1 LRWLAAGLCASC
13 LIANGDEQRRNVLA
27 VLARLGKRGARAIR
41 LNAFWRQID
50 ADGVRVGVGALD
62 SALGARLGDLHVLHD
77 PPPGVVEP
85 AQKRS
90 STEQTTKS
98 AVAER

>member
-1 LRWLAAGLCASC
+1 LRGLAPGLRATR
-13 LIANGDEQRRNVLA
+13 LIANGNEQRCDVLA
-27 VLARLGKRGARAIR
+27 VLAGLGERGTSAIR
-41 LNAFWRQID
+41 LNAFWRQVD
-50 ADGVRVGVGALD
+50 ANCVRIGIRALD
-62 SALGARLGDLHVLHD
+62 PALCARLGDLHVLHD

-85 AQKRS
+85 AQERS